1 MRRRQP
7 PWRTAAAFWTCSG
20 TEEFQLQTGLLARA
34 GGQALEKFTLAFGV
48 QPLFAVKPEVK
59 AAGAGRHPKLLQG
72 FLQIDDDLATV
83 GERQGDH
90 SANALVVDVGIG
102 AVVDAVAGPLQCAQG
117 GFCVVQVFVV
127 GHYNAIMINKQRI
140 LGAAQGMSR
149 PLLIAAMFT
158 TGLLVSACGQ
168 KGPLYLPPPEAKAAI
183 TAPVPG
189 DTAGPVEK
197 TTK

>member
-1 MRRRQP
+1 
-7 PWRTAAAFWTCSG
+7 
-20 TEEFQLQTGLLARA
+20 
-34 GGQALEKFTLAFGV
+34 
-48 QPLFAVKPEVK
+48 
-59 AAGAGRHPKLLQG
+59 
-72 FLQIDDDLATV
+72 
-83 GERQGDH
+83 
-90 SANALVVDVGIG
+90 
-102 AVVDAVAGPLQCAQG
+102 
-117 GFCVVQVFVV
+117 
-127 GHYNAIMINKQRI
+127 MINKQRI